1 MRKILITLGMAI
13 ITLNAFAQ
21 FEGTFGMGGHAKY
34 NAIENDVGAG
44 IHLHYYASNNL
55 RVAPAFT
62 YYYPQKK
69 HQHWEAEA
77 NLHYIVPVSVTASLY
92 PLAGV
97 SYALRELPKEG
108 NIEGEHLTHQS
119 KQWGANI
126 GVGIQHDIRYRVR
139 ANFELSYQ
147 FVKDFSHIAFMA
159 GIGFWF

>member
-1 MRKILITLGMAI
+1 MRKILIALGMTI
-13 ITLNAFAQ
+13 ITLSAFAQ
-21 FEGTFGMGGHAKY
+21 FEGTLGMGGHAKY

-44 IHLHYYASNNL
+44 IHLHYYTSNNL

-62 YYYPQKK
+62 YYSQKK
-69 HQHWEAEA
+69 NQHWEAEA

-92 PLAGV
+92 PLAGL
-97 SYALRELPKEG
+97 SFTYREQPKEG
-108 NIEGEHLTHQS
+108 RTDGES
-119 KQWGANI
+119 VKVPSNRFGACL

-147 FVKDFSHIAFMA
+147 FVKDFSHVSFMA